1 MVKMMSQ
8 DKMIGKRENLSSSP
22 SPWFSRFLRTMLL
35 LLMMTVGGNVARAD
49 DYVGFWYI
57 NNQRLPDKGYYF
69 VPTINCFYDGDE
81 DKPHLTTFKTGK
93 DKNSI
98 WRIESVPVG
107 SDTYYRII
115 HNATGKYLM
124 ANVGI
129 PELANNSQK
138 AAHRK
143 RVHLETL
150 SAQDLESLND
160 NPGTDKSLFEF
171 KEIDAD
177 NLIIAIKSKNVGSST
192 TGEGTDHIYIN
203 PRGNGATEFD
213 SYRAA
218 NGRAI
223 TNVDGIVGF
232 WGNDTKDQ
240 PSIANQPGSCWKLE
254 TATSTCANPVIQY
267 TDASTIQIS
276 YPIALDTGWTIYYTK
291 DGSDPSDNTNI
302 NRTEITSTTTISAT
316 GVSKVRAIATKTGW
330 DPSDEAVLIASGVP
344 QMIQSKECDAFYM
357 VPPIVDGDLAY
368 ATTTNI
374 PNAKMGWNF
383 VPAGLYCGIQYY
395 NIINAETD
403 KYLYCSGNNGNDNA
417 LTMVSS
423 SDISTQEQIDRSKF
437 RLIVQSDGSYKV
449 ISKWW
454 AAEKPDKY
462 YVNKKNGN
470 NGGNAINLAEGTDNT
485 GLWNV
490 IAAPSSPKT
499 QFDASFASSSST
511 AHFYQIQSATDN
523 TYHVLPPTASGEK
536 ATANTT
542 GANPAWFF
550 YPVDDND
557 TWIPYYHIRN
567 SKTGEYL
574 YYESGSNSGF
584 YTSTTVDSNNKDRYM
599 FIVVKSA
606 YTTSPVH
613 YNIIP
618 KALKDQAKQVNN
630 SLNRN
635 GTTLRILDSRN
646 KAESN
651 WKLEEVALFCND
663 PVFTETD
670 GAISISCIPDITRIY
685 YTTDGSTPNPNDEN
699 QRYTNNTSFSASD
712 KLCIKA
718 ISTVSNES
726 PSASSAVI
734 TLLNKPDV
742 TLAGG
747 PYTYKA
753 ADWEPSVTLSVG
765 TTQTTTGFSTTYAN
779 QKNAGTANVTITDN
793 EASDAWYI
801 WNVPE
806 TEFTIDRKAV
816 TITAKDASKVYDG
829 AELKESDFTHSDLE
843 AGDTHSFTVVM
854 TTESTITNIGTQSN
868 VIATV
873 DGVAVTTGEQTAVGN
888 YLVTTAN
895 GTLTVTAKAVTIT
908 AKDASKAYN
917 GSALTEDGFEAS
929 ALEASDTHT
938 FIVVMTEGSTIT
950 NVGTQSNVIATVDG
964 VAVTTGTEKTVG
976 NYLVTTADGTLE
988 VTAKEVTITA
998 KDASKA
1004 YDGSPLTEG
1013 GFTTTVLED
1022 GDTHTFTVAM
1032 TEGSTITNVGNT
1044 PNEIATVDG
1053 VTVTTG
1059 TQTAIG
1065 NYFVTTANGTLTVN
1079 PASVTLT
1086 ANSRNTDVYDGTVK
1100 TVTGFTCK
1108 VGELT
1113 VEGLTF
1119 AESVTASGSG
1129 TDAGDYVVTVTG
1141 VTLNETK
1148 DNTGNYVVTG
1158 TTNGT
1163 LTINPLTVEIT
1174 WVGTDF
1180 AYTYNGNSQAPTATA
1195 SGTINDEEVI
1205 VTIIPSAQDGS
1216 SLSEEK
1222 AVNVGSYIAKA
1233 TALSNS
1239 NYTLYKNNS
1248 STGDFIDNIEQA
1260 FTIVPAEL
1268 TAVTIDQTELIYNGS
1283 EQTVTVTSVKAGEL
1297 NVTDVDYVVSG
1308 NAQTNANAVGESY
1321 TVIVKAKENTTE
1333 PLYVNNFTG
1342 EVTTTFT
1349 IQPKPIG
1356 VGDDDVRPLAS
1367 GFSVSVGEGNTIIL
1381 KDGETPLTENIDYT
1395 VGVAESSASGRYS
1408 VRKITGQGNY
1418 GSFTNVRNAIVHFMN
1433 DGNGG
1438 SVYSATFLAEPAGA
1452 VAADDTKGHA
1462 LPDGITAYIITAI
1475 DGNTANAVPLEYIPE
1490 GVPVLLLSNA
1500 NVSGFL
1506 VEDATVTEEQKIT
1519 DAQKTANMLEEVKT
1533 GMAGFVSDTEDS
1545 NYQKAHFNVKTIYLL
1560 YMNEFVY
1567 NMEGYLAKGK
1577 VYLNPN
1583 HPNDPSTASTSPSP
1597 ARRLMIKWDEDNGI
1611 DTSHLSPLSSQLP
1624 DTWYSIDGRR
1634 LSGKPTRKGLYLKNG
1649 QKIVVR

>member
-8 DKMIGKRENLSSSP
+8 DKMIGRREILSSSP
-22 SPWFSRFLRTMLL
+22 SPWFSRFLRATLL
-35 LLMMTVGGNVARAD
+35 LLMMTLAVGEMWGQPETGYYRLKSCKKGNNKYYYMCPANENDQFLEEGKPFLTTHQLVSDNPSFIWLVQKFDD
-49 DYVGFWYI
+49 DY
-57 NNQRLPDKGYYF
+57 YY
-69 VPTINCFYDGDE
+69 
-81 DKPHLTTFKTGK
+81 
-93 DKNSI
+93 
-98 WRIESVPVG
+98 
-107 SDTYYRII
+107 II
-115 HNATGKYLM
+115 HHEGDKDMYITTNDAPATNTTGDNRRRLHLEELGTPDAKEYLFKIGYAYTGGTDSKYNIWNKELIVKVGTENHKYLSISGDH
-124 ANVGI
+124 NDYYG
-129 PELANNSQK
+129 
-138 AAHRK
+138 
-143 RVHLETL
+143 
-150 SAQDLESLND
+150 SLND
-160 NPGTDKSLFEF
+160 DRGMIGLYSKSNDTGVQWQFEPYDKCLPPVITCEDGTVSIEC
-171 KEIDAD
+171 
-177 NLIIAIKSKNVGSST
+177 
-192 TGEGTDHIYIN
+192 
-203 PRGNGATEFD
+203 ATE
-213 SYRAA
+213 
-218 NGRAI
+218 GR
-223 TNVDGIVGF
+223 
-232 WGNDTKDQ
+232 
-240 PSIANQPGSCWKLE
+240 
-254 TATSTCANPVIQY
+254 
-267 TDASTIQIS
+267 
-276 YPIALDTGWTIYYTK
+276 TIYYTTTGEVPDPTDETQRYNAPFPITSETTVK
-291 DGSDPSDNTNI
+291 AIAVKDNYENSKIVSKTIKQVDAPTIAFDQTAKTITLSPTTEGVDYYYTTAAGTVAPDNPTKTTGTQYSAESGIAFSDNSITTINVIAFEDGKVPSASTTKTIIYMPDITLESESYTYDGSAKTPS
-302 NRTEITSTTTISAT
+302 ITSVMVGETTVNDYGTPTYEDNIEAGTATVTIRESGTSDKIIYGTKEFVINPA
-316 GVSKVRAIATKTGW
+316 GVT
-330 DPSDEAVLIASGVP
+330 LIAN
-344 QMIQSKECDAFYM
+344 SKNTDVYDGTEKTVTGYTCS
-357 VPPIVDGDLAY
+357 VDGLTFAESVTASGSGTD
-368 ATTTNI
+368 
-374 PNAKMGWNF
+374 
-383 VPAGLYCGIQYY
+383 AGDYDVTFIGVTL
-395 NIINAETD
+395 NET
-403 KYLYCSGNNGNDNA
+403 K
-417 LTMVSS
+417 
-423 SDISTQEQIDRSKF
+423 
-437 RLIVQSDGSYKV
+437 
-449 ISKWW
+449 
-454 AAEKPDKY
+454 
-462 YVNKKNGN
+462 
-470 NGGNAINLAEGTDNT
+470 DNT
-485 GLWNV
+485 GN
-490 IAAPSSPKT
+490 
-499 QFDASFASSSST
+499 
-511 AHFYQIQSATDN
+511 Y
-523 TYHVLPPTASGEK
+523 
-536 ATANTT
+536 
-542 GANPAWFF
+542 
-550 YPVDDND
+550 
-557 TWIPYYHIRN
+557 
-567 SKTGEYL
+567 
-574 YYESGSNSGF
+574 
-584 YTSTTVDSNNKDRYM
+584 
-599 FIVVKSA
+599 VV
-606 YTTSPVH
+606 T
-613 YNIIP
+613 
-618 KALKDQAKQVNN
+618 
-630 SLNRN
+630 
-635 GTTLRILDSRN
+635 
-646 KAESN
+646 
-651 WKLEEVALFCND
+651 
-663 PVFTETD
+663 
-670 GAISISCIPDITRIY
+670 
-685 YTTDGSTPNPNDEN
+685 
-699 QRYTNNTSFSASD
+699 
-712 KLCIKA
+712 
-718 ISTVSNES
+718 
-726 PSASSAVI
+726 
-734 TLLNKPDV
+734 
-742 TLAGG
+742 
-747 PYTYKA
+747 
-753 ADWEPSVTLSVG
+753 
-765 TTQTTTGFSTTYAN
+765 
-779 QKNAGTANVTITDN
+779 
-793 EASDAWYI
+793 
-801 WNVPE
+801 
-806 TEFTIDRKAV
+806 
-816 TITAKDASKVYDG
+816 
-829 AELKESDFTHSDLE
+829 
-843 AGDTHSFTVVM
+843 
-854 TTESTITNIGTQSN
+854 
-868 VIATV
+868 
-873 DGVAVTTGEQTAVGN
+873 VTT
-888 YLVTTAN
+888 N
-895 GTLTVTAKAVTIT
+895 GTLTIKPKAVTIT

-938 FIVVMTEGSTIT
+938 FTVAMTEGSSIT
-950 NVGTQSNVIATVDG
+950 NVGNTPNVIATVDG
-964 VAVTTGTEKTVG
+964 VAVTTGTETTVG
-976 NYLVTTADGTLE
+976 NYLVTTANGTLK
-988 VTAKEVTITA
+988 VTAKAVTITA
-998 KDASKA
+998 KDGSKA

-1032 TEGSTITNVGNT
+1032 TEGSTITNAGNT

-1059 TQTAIG
+1059 TQTAVG
-1065 NYFVTTANGTLTVN
+1065 NYLVTTASGTLTVN

-1086 ANSRNTDVYDGTVK
+1086 ANSRNTDVYDGTEK
-1100 TVTGFTCK
+1100 TVTGFICK
-1108 VGELT
+1108 MGEQT

-1119 AESVTASGSG
+1119 AESVAASGSG
-1129 TDAGDYVVTVTG
+1129 TNAGEYDVTFTG

-1268 TAVTIDQTELIYNGS
+1268 TAVTIDQTELIYNGL

-1418 GSFTNVRNAIVHFMN
+1418 GSFTNVRNAIVHFIN

-1438 SVYSATFLAEPAGA
+1438 SVYSATFVAEPAGA

-1475 DGNTANAVPLEYIPE
+1475 DGNTVNAVPLEYIPE

-1545 NYQKAHFNVKTIYLL
+1545 NFQKAHFNVKTIYLL

-1597 ARRLMIKWDEDNGI
+1597 TRLMIMWGEDNGI

-1624 DTWYSIDGRR
+1624 DMWYSIDGRR